1 MFVVKYVRTL
11 FMFLILMALTA
22 CQDESRS
29 PIEIDMY
36 NPDGD
41 SLGKATLAEDPNG
54 VKITLNLSGLKPGL
68 HGIHVHEFP
77 KCDGPDFKSAGNH
90 LNPDS
95 KLHGLMHPEGP
106 HLGDMPNIEADP
118 DGKLSDVEVTV
129 QEATLKDGKKSLLKG
144 EGTSLIITEEQDDGI
159 TQPAGN
165 SGKRMACGKI
175 TLGESNESETPSNP
189 ADDGPQ
195 KEE

>member
-1 MFVVKYVRTL
+1 MKKFLAIL
-11 FMFLILMALTA
+11 FIIFLIVLTA
-22 CQDESRS
+22 CQDESRT

-41 SLGKATLAEDPNG
+41 SLGKATLAEDPKG
-54 VKITLNLSGLKPGL
+54 VKITLNLSGLNPGL
-68 HGIHVHEFP
+68 HGIHVHEYP
-77 KCDGPDFKSAGNH
+77 KCEGPDFKSAGNH

-129 QEATLKDGKKSLLKG
+129 QEATLKDGKNSLLKG
-144 EGTSLIITEEQDDGI
+144 EGTSLIITENQDDGI
-159 TQPAGN
+159 TQPGGN
-165 SGKRMACGKI
+165 SGNRIACGQI
-175 TLGESNESETPSNP
+175 TLEESNEKETPSNP

-195 KEE
+195 KDK